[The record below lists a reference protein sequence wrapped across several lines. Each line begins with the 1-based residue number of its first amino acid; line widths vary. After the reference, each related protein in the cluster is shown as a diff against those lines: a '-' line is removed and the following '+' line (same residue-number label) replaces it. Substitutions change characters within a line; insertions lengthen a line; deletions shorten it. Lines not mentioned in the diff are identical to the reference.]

1 MHRSV
6 KSIVF
11 STILASVALS
21 APAANA
27 VVRDGIWSVLIITEK
42 GECDRGY
49 RYEVKVVNG
58 HISYN
63 GDAAIDLAGTV
74 TPDGATK
81 VSIKAGDKGASGT
94 GRLSARSGA
103 GIWHGVGSAG
113 SCAGRWESR
122 VSAAPASSPSGGLR
136 SAAQTRSWPSA
147 RCLP

>member
-6 KSIVF
+6 KSIVL
-11 STILASVALS
+11 SAILAGLALG

-27 VVRDGIWSVLIITEK
+27 AVRDGVWSVLIITEK

-49 RYEVKVVNG
+49 RYEVKVANG

-74 TPDGATK
+74 APDGATK
-81 VSIKAGDKGASGT
+81 VSIKAGEKGASGT

-103 GIWHGVGSAG
+103 GVWHGIGASG
-113 SCAGRWESR
+113 SCAGRWE
-122 VSAAPASSPSGGLR
+122 AELK
-136 SAAQTRSWPSA
+136 
-147 RCLP
+147 